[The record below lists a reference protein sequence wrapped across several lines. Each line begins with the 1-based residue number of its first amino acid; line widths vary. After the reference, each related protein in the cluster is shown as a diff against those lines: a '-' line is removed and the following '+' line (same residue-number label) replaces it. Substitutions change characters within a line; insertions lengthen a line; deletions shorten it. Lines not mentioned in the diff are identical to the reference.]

1 MRLPFAALLLPWL
14 VAACVAEPPEVV
26 EPAPAAPQKIRI
38 AKEGSDLG
46 RIDLFH
52 YDARA
57 GRMERLAHCP
67 EGCMEAEAVLPFDDA
82 LLEVVA
88 TGWPYLRMT
97 GFKDLAPCVRTD
109 GGFMSPCRIKP
120 SDIPAVGI
128 VAVFIPRPGVT
139 LPPSDAPDDATV
151 TP

>member
-1 MRLPFAALLLPWL
+1 MRLPFAALLLPL
-14 VAACVAEPPEVV
+14 LAACAAGDAEPPQ
-26 EPAPAAPQKIRI
+26 AALPPPPQKIRV
-38 AKEGSDLG
+38 AKEGGDLG

-52 YDARA
+52 NDSRA

-67 EGCMEAEAVLPFDDA
+67 EGCAETEATLPFEGA

-88 TGWPYLRMT
+88 TGWPFMRMS

-120 SDIPAVGI
+120 SDIPAAGI
-128 VAVFIPRPGVT
+128 VAVFYPRPDVAQPDAAAVVT
-139 LPPSDAPDDATV
+139 R
-151 TP
+151 